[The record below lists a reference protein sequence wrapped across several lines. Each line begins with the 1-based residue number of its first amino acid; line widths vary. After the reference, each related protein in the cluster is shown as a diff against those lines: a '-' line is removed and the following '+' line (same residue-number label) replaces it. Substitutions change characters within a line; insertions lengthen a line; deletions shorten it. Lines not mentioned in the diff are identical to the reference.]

1 MAVKKKPVPK
11 KKGPVKKKAAA
22 APNYADSTYNKQ
34 ISYYNK
40 LLADFNAQQTR
51 QTNDTGTY
59 YGNLA
64 RGDTKTA
71 VKDKKGKQ
79 IFDTKKQLLGF
90 KNDTKK
96 TKTGS
101 KWVTT
106 TVKGKKVKKK
116 VDVFTN
122 VPTGKHHNVYKTT
135 KTGRTKTTKGSA
147 ATQGLYQ
154 KELATTR
161 GKDLTSIADDYAAR
175 GMIHSGLYAQK
186 RGDYETEYG
195 KQLAETNRQ
204 KTKQYGD
211 ISAEKTQFT
220 REQELQR
227 EQAKLEAI
235 RRRAALSGSLGI

>member
-1 MAVKKKPVPK
+1 MAT
-11 KKGPVKKKAAA
+11 KKKAKPKAK
-22 APNYADSTYNKQ
+22 APAYADSTYNKQ

-51 QTNDTGTY
+51 STSDAGTY
-59 YGNLA
+59 YGNQA
-64 RGDTKTA
+64 TADTKTA

-79 IFDTKKQLLGF
+79 IYDIKKQLSGT
-90 KNDTKK
+90 KNQTKQVVTGHKKIKKGGKTVNVPVYKTVNTGKK
-96 TKTGS
+96 T
-101 KWVTT
+101 
-106 TVKGKKVKKK
+106 
-116 VDVFTN
+116 N
-122 VPTGKHHNVYKTT
+122 IYKTT
-135 KTGRTKTTKGSA
+135 KTARNKITKGKSA
-147 ATQGLYQ
+147 TAGLYQ
-154 KELATTR
+154 NELATSR

-211 ISAEKTQFT
+211 LAAEKTQFT

-227 EQAKLEAI
+227 EQARLEAV
-235 RRRAALSGSLGI
+235 RRRAALSGNLGL